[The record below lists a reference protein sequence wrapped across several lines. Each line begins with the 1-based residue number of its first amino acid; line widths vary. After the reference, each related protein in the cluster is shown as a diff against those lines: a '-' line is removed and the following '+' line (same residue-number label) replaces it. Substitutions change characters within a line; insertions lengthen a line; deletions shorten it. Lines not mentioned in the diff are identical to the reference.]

1 MGISAKSVRIFLEVK
16 KLNKKQKT
24 TNSKKTQERSNRAT
38 QNFLIS
44 TKKLKKK
51 LNQKN

>member
-1 MGISAKSVRIFLEVK
+1 MGILAKSVRIFLGVK
-16 KLNKKQKT
+16 KLNKKKKQQIQ
-24 TNSKKTQERSNRAT
+24 KKTQERCNRAT

-44 TKKLKKK
+44 TKNLKKK